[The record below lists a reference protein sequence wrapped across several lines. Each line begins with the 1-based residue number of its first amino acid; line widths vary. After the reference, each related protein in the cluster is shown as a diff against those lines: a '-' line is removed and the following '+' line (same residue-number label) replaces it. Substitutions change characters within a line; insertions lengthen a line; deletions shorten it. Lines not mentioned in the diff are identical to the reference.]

1 MREPANIIHPATTMC
16 QIPISE
22 PPAAAGAISPAV
34 RALVP
39 DHPACTEALALAESS
54 LPASILFHSLRV
66 YLYAQA
72 FTDSATPAA
81 DGPGPSPHLPAPA
94 PLPAH
99 VLFVSCVL
107 HDIAVHPRYD
117 ATPARFE
124 VAAADEAAALLR
136 RHGTDA
142 PLARE
147 AWLAMALHTS
157 PGIAE
162 SLRGGI
168 RALRLGVRADFG
180 LAPLPESFPALEGE
194 GKELSGNGGAGILG
208 WIQRELPRLGVEKE
222 LGDAVVD
229 QAIRAGEVED
239 GLEQRKA
246 PPGSWPGNL
255 LRARRE
261 HGQGGTNKAF

>member
-1 MREPANIIHPATTMC
+1 MC
-16 QIPISE
+16 QIPASE
-22 PPAAAGAISPAV
+22 SPAAGANTGTISPAV

-39 DHPACTEALALAESS
+39 DHPACAEALALAESS
-54 LPASILFHSLRV
+54 VPASILFHSLRV

-72 FTDSATPAA
+72 FTNSTAPPDEPESSPSL
-81 DGPGPSPHLPAPA
+81 PSPD
-94 PLPAH
+94 PLPAY
-99 VLFVSCVL
+99 VLFVSCIL

-117 ATPARFE
+117 TAPFRFE
-124 VAAADEAAALLR
+124 VAAANEAAALLR
-136 RHGTDA
+136 RHDVHA
-142 PLARE
+142 PLIRE

-162 SLRGGI
+162 PLGGAI

-180 LAPLPESFPALEGE
+180 LAPFPESFPDLEGA
-194 GKELSGNGGAGILG
+194 GKGLSGDVETGIIG
-208 WIQRELPRLGVEKE
+208 WIQSELPRLGVEKE

-229 QAIRAGEVED
+229 QAIRAGEVKD

-261 HGQGGTNKAF
+261 DGREGAKKAF